1 MDSTPHEPYP
11 PAPWRLR
18 GHSIQALRLIDSS
31 IARDH
36 VPAGLR
42 VVTVWPGKTLAVL
55 YCASYEPPSVLRYHE
70 LVLAPALVAA
80 GGRIGFW
87 ISRIYVDD
95 AISQAGGRGIWGLP
109 KELASFTWQPD
120 NREVAVHIGEQPL
133 CRFRL
138 SSGRPSANGRL
149 TAWARPAAPMPLYLP
164 VITQGAAGFLFFSG
178 RGSVTVARVS
188 GEVLIESGSPLAGLG
203 FDGTR
208 NLIAARRLRLQV
220 AAPGA

>member
-1 MDSTPHEPYP
+1 HRARARAAKPAARRTPWPQEAQMRLGTMRISLCSIANPSCCLGQSRINKSHSTYERRQSMDSTPHEPYP

-70 LVLAPALVAA
+70 LVVAPALVAA

-120 NREVAVHIGEQPL
+120 NREVAVQIGEQPL
-133 CRFRL
+133 
-138 SSGRPSANGRL
+138 
-149 TAWARPAAPMPLYLP
+149 
-164 VITQGAAGFLFFSG
+164 
-178 RGSVTVARVS
+178 
-188 GEVLIESGSPLAGLG
+188 
-203 FDGTR
+203 
-208 NLIAARRLRLQV
+208 
-220 AAPGA
+220 